1 MSPACP
7 IPKLVANKLNNK
19 ILLCLTGSIHSLFFS
34 FVTQRNVLYKEI
46 KIVPFT
52 LTILTKPQL
61 RSLLH
66 SAVIFSPLT
75 FPARCSSP
83 LQAHVQLSVHTH
95 YNKSFLTSLYIPS
108 LLYRNSLFLIPC
120 CLYRFHI
127 GWCRRESV
135 NKIWLNVSDT
145 RSTKM

>member
-19 ILLCLTGSIHSLFFS
+19 ILLCLTGNIRIMFFS
-34 FVTQRNVLYKEI
+34 SVTQRDALHKEI

-52 LTILTKPQL
+52 LIILTKPQL
-61 RSLLH
+61 RSLLR
-66 SAVIFSPLT
+66 SPVIFSPLT
-75 FPARCSSP
+75 SPARCSSP

-95 YNKSFLTSLYIPS
+95 YNKSFLTSLHTLSI
-108 LLYRNSLFLIPC
+108 LYRNSLFLIAC

-127 GWCRRESV
+127 G
-135 NKIWLNVSDT
+135 
-145 RSTKM
+145 